1 MIGLLGEHSAAFLRV
16 FAVITLLAFAIPI
29 AVAPLAWARALKW
42 DIDPKFHLALYFGRC
57 LGAVA
62 IVITCAAWYA
72 ALHPEVQRFYF
83 GLQIGIA
90 LLVGIAHVV
99 GAIQRV
105 QPWTETAEIAFWAAL
120 VLLGLLFFP
129 SLPG

>member
-42 DIDPKFHLALYFGRC
+42 DIDPKFHLA
-57 LGAVA
+57 
-62 IVITCAAWYA
+62 
-72 ALHPEVQRFYF
+72 RFYF

>member
-42 DIDPKFHLALYFGRC
+42 DIDPKFHLA
-57 LGAVA
+57 
-62 IVITCAAWYA
+62 IVISCAAWYA

>member
-1 MIGLLGEHSAAFLRV
+1 MTGLLGEHSASFLRV
-16 FAVITLLAFAIPI
+16 FAVITMLAFAIPI

-42 DIDPKFHLALYFGRC
+42 DIDARPHLALYFGRC

-62 IVITCAAWYA
+62 FVICCAAWYA
-72 ALHPEVQRFYF
+72 AAHPEVQRFFF
-83 GLQIGIA
+83 GVQIGIA

-99 GAIQRV
+99 GAIQKV

-120 VLLGLLFFP
+120 VILSLLFFP
-129 SLPG
+129 VAPG